1 MKTSS
6 IIGILAIIIVAV
18 FTIGAFT
25 LFSTQIQAA
34 SITNTTTQ
42 QGTKLN
48 LKNNNNQAWQHSEL
62 EIINTTLKNGTTT
75 NVYIEAW
82 VKPGENVTV
91 DLSNILGY
99 GNTPLPAGTI
109 RIESWKG
116 LYNPTAGGTSNL
128 IDTLQGWSNTNTPGT
143 SDQQYN
149 ENYATLLPIAQLPSS
164 ITDNTVIIGT
174 SLNDIQNYRGNDA
187 NDQLFTEFLVH
198 VDANGKV
205 TITFTIPP
213 TLSYVIAR
221 IA

>member
-34 SITNTTTQ
+34 PITNTTTQ

-149 ENYATLLPIAQLPSS
+149 ENYEHYYP
-164 ITDNTVIIGT
+164 
-174 SLNDIQNYRGNDA
+174 
-187 NDQLFTEFLVH
+187 
-198 VDANGKV
+198 
-205 TITFTIPP
+205 
-213 TLSYVIAR
+213 
-221 IA
+221 

>member
-1 MKTSS
+1 MKTNS
-6 IIGILAIIIVAV
+6 IIGILAILIVAV
-18 FTIGAFT
+18 FAIGAFT
-25 LFSTQIQAA
+25 LFSTQSQAA
-34 SITNTTTQ
+34 TIPNNLTQ

-48 LKNNNNQAWQHSEL
+48 LKNNNNQTWQHSEL
-62 EIINTTLKNGTTT
+62 EIINATFKNGTTT

-82 VKPGENVTV
+82 VKPGENATV

-99 GNTPLPAGTI
+99 GNTPLPAGTL

-128 IDTLQGWSNTNTPGT
+128 IDTLQGWSNTPTPGPG
-143 SDQQYN
+143 DQQYN
-149 ENYATLLPIAQLPSS
+149 ENFPTLLPIAKLPSS

-174 SLNDIQNYRGNDA
+174 NLNDIQNYRGNDA
-187 NDQLFTEFLVH
+187 NDQLFTEYLVH
-198 VDANGKV
+198 VDTNGKV
-205 TITFTIPP
+205 TITITIPP